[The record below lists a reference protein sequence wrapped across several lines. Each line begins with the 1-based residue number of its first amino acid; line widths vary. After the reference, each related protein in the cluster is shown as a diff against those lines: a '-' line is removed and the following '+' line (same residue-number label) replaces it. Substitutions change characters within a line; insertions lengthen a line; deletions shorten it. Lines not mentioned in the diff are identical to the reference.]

1 MTTEINKAHWLLLET
16 ISLLLVMKIVQQIRS
31 IQWFVLVMCQ
41 PKSRDMS
48 DDVHD
53 GCYPGSSTCGEDVD
67 NTRGRGNDKGEDGRD
82 TLVKDGRVGPGDIR
96 NDATGH
102 GKAGD
107 GVLVGDD
114 SADGS
119 VAEDREVTHS
129 VPTLLLKGRD
139 VIHSARQQTYTC
151 CPIKVT
157 VEEDAMKTMV
167 WTLTDRSTI

>member
-1 MTTEINKAHWLLLET
+1 
-16 ISLLLVMKIVQQIRS
+16 LLVMKIVQQIRS

-82 TLVKDGRVGPGDIR
+82 TLVKDGRVGPRDIR

-102 GKAGD
+102 GKTGD
-107 GVLVGDD
+107 GVLVSDD
-114 SADGS
+114 LADGS
-119 VAEDREVTHS
+119 VAEGPRSYTFGPNTAPDRPRRYAFGQTADVHVLPDEGD
-129 VPTLLLKGRD
+129 GR
-139 VIHSARQQTYTC
+139 RRC
-151 CPIKVT
+151 N
-157 VEEDAMKTMV
+157 
-167 WTLTDRSTI
+167 